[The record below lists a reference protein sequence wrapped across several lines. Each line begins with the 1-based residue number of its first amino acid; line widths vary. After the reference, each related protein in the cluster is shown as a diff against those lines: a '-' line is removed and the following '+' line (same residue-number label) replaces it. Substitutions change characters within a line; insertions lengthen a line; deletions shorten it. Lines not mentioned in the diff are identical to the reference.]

1 MEFYIGN
8 KLIGGDNTF
17 IIAELSANH
26 NQNIDVALKLIEEAH
41 KAGADAIKLQTYTAD
56 TITLNSNKDDF
67 VIKGG
72 TLWDGQTLYDLY
84 KKAYTP
90 WEWTPKLMKKA
101 NDLGMEL
108 FSSPFDITAVEHLE
122 SHNCPAY
129 KIASCEVTD
138 HILLKRIAETKKPV
152 IISSGGASLEDLE
165 SALYVLRS
173 NGTKDIAMLKC
184 TAAYPADPA
193 DANLKTMVNMK
204 DTFNVIPGLSDH
216 TLGPTV
222 PITSVALGAKVIE
235 KHFTLSRDSG
245 SVDDAFSLTPIE
257 FKEMVDYVRIAEKSV
272 GNIKYGGVKSED
284 ASKKYRR
291 SLYCCSDIKK
301 GEIFTEKNI
310 RTVRPGNGLHTKHY
324 QEILGKKARVDIEF
338 ATPISWNLID

>member
-1 MEFYIGN
+1 MEFYIGK
-8 KLIGGDNTF
+8 KLIGGDKTF

-56 TITLNSNKDDF
+56 TITLNSDNEEF
-67 VIKGG
+67 MIKGG
-72 TLWDGQTLYDLY
+72 TIWDGENLY
-84 KKAYTP
+84 KLYQRAYTP
-90 WEWTPKLMKKA
+90 WEWTPTLMKKA

-108 FSSPFDITAVEHLE
+108 FSSPFDVTAVEHLE

-138 HILLKRIAETKKPV
+138 HILIKRIAETGKPV

-165 SALYVLRS
+165 SALHVLRS
-173 NGTKDIAMLKC
+173 NGTKNIAMLKC

-204 DTFNVIPGLSDH
+204 ETYDIIPGLSDH

-245 SVDDAFSLTPIE
+245 SVDDEFSLTPEE
-257 FKEMVDYVRIAEKSV
+257 FKKMVEYVRIAEKCV
-272 GNIKYGGVKSED
+272 GKIKYGGVKSED
-284 ASKKYRR
+284 VAKKFRR
-291 SLYCCSDIKK
+291 SLYCCSNIKK
-301 GEIFTEKNI
+301 GELFTEENI
-310 RTVRPGNGLHTKHY
+310 RSVRPGNGLHTKHY
-324 QEILGKKARVDIEF
+324 MDIIGKKARVDIDF
-338 ATPISWNLID
+338 ATPLSWNLIE

>member
-1 MEFYIGN
+1 MEFKIGN
-8 KLIGGDNTF
+8 KKIGGTNVF
-17 IIAELSANH
+17 IIAELSCNH
-26 NQNIDVALKLIEEAH
+26 NQDINIALKLIEEAH
-41 KAGADAIKLQTYTAD
+41 KANADAIKLQTYTAD

-72 TLWDGQTLYDLY
+72 TLWDGMTLYDLY

-90 WEWTPKLMKKA
+90 WEWTPILMKKA

-129 KIASCEVTD
+129 KVASCEVTD
-138 HILLKRIAETKKPV
+138 HILLKKIAETKKPV

-165 SALYVLRS
+165 SALNVLRS

-204 DTFNVIPGLSDH
+204 ETFNVIPGLSDH

-245 SVDDAFSLTPIE
+245 SPDDAFSLTPCE
-257 FKEMVDYVRIAEKSV
+257 FKEMVEYIRIAEKCV
-272 GNIKYGGVKSED
+272 GTIKYGGVKSEVLT
-284 ASKKYRR
+284 KKYRR
-291 SLYCCSDIKK
+291 SLFVSKNIKK
-301 GEIFTEKNI
+301 GEYITENNI
-310 RTVRPGNGLHTKHY
+310 KSVRPGNGLHTKY
-324 QEILGKKARVDIEF
+324 YNEILGKKARVDIDI
-338 ATPISWNLID
+338 ATPLNWDLIE